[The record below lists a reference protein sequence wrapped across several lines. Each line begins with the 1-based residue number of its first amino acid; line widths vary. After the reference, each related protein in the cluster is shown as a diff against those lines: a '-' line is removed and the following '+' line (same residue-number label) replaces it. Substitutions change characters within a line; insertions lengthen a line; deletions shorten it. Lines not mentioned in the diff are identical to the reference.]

1 MKGGKKEE
9 MKIKQIV
16 KIITEL
22 KTLKCFGLRTTTVF
36 CCLTIKVTNRIRNII
51 YLKI

>member
-22 KTLKCFGLRTTTVF
+22 KTLKCFGFRTRTVF
-36 CCLTIKVTNRIRNII
+36 CC
-51 YLKI
+51 